1 MYKYAQIDCCGFVV
15 WLRTFPEQV
24 DEEDMIPVGE
34 DFDPAGKHWNGTG
47 WEEYEPKPVLPPPL
61 SEQEQIAID
70 TALNV
75 EYIACLMEANL

>member
-47 WEEYEPKPVLPPPL
+47 WEEAMQAKL
-61 SEQEQIAID
+61 D
-70 TALNV
+70 
-75 EYIACLMEANL
+75 YIMMMAE

>member
-34 DFDPAGKHWNGTG
+34 DFDPAGKRWNGTD
-47 WEEYEPKPVLPPPL
+47 WETYEPEPEPIRPDKTQADMDYLKMMIGGAA
-61 SEQEQIAID
+61 E
-70 TALNV
+70 
-75 EYIACLMEANL
+75 